1 MTELLSPALWM
12 VLGAVLIPLTRGHLR
27 TAVIFTMPLLTLW
40 SIWQIADGV
49 AGTVSFLEYP
59 IEPVE
64 GSPVRRLFA
73 TVFALMAFLGSL
85 YAFKTAKWY
94 ELAAAFAYAAG
105 AIGVCFA
112 GDLITLFLYW
122 ELMAIFSTVIVWC
135 GGTPGARAAGIRYA
149 IMHLLGGVIL
159 KVGIEGVIVSTGSI
173 QIEPMLAH
181 DFSTWMIMIGILI
194 NAAAPPVSA
203 WLSDAYPESSAT
215 GAVFLSAFTTKTA
228 VLALILL
235 FPGEPILI
243 GVGLYMIVYGIIYAL
258 LENDARRILA
268 YSIVNQVGF
277 MVCAVG
283 IGTEMALNG
292 AAAHAFAH
300 IIYALLENDA
310 RRILAYSIVNQ
321 VGFMVCAVGIGTEMA
336 LNGAAAHA
344 FAHIIYK
351 ALLFMSA
358 GVVLYRTG
366 KSRCTDLGGLFRT
379 MPFTTIMGIIG
390 ALSISSFPL
399 TSGFTTKSMISQ
411 AAVDENLFIVYML
424 LTAASAGVFLHAGIK
439 FPWFV
444 FFQKDSGLRPKDAP
458 WNMGLAM
465 GGCAFICIL
474 LGVAPNLIY
483 ELLPYPVDY
492 QPYTT
497 YKVLFY
503 LQLLLFSGLAFFVLL
518 PLMKR
523 TETISLDTDWLWRK
537 LGVRLLLV
545 MESTAGAVKQR
556 FDHFGV
562 ASARVGSYL
571 ALRYLGNP
579 HAEDSEEKSV
589 FSRSW
594 TIGTT
599 ALWISVLLSAY
610 VLANYL

>member
-12 VLGAVLIPLTRGHLR
+12 VLGAVLIPLTRSHLR
-27 TAVIFTMPLLTLW
+27 TAVIFSMPLLTLW

-73 TVFALMAFLGSL
+73 TVFTLMAFLGSL

-159 KVGIEGVIVSTGSI
+159 KVGIEGVVISTGSI
-173 QIEPMLAH
+173 QIQPMLAH

-300 IIYALLENDA
+300 IIY
-310 RRILAYSIVNQ
+310 
-321 VGFMVCAVGIGTEMA
+321 
-336 LNGAAAHA
+336 
-344 FAHIIYK
+344 K

-379 MPFTTIMGIIG
+379 MPFTTSMGIIG

-523 TETISLDTDWLWRK
+523 TQTISLDTDWLWRK
-537 LGVRLLLV
+537 LAARLLLV
-545 MESTAGAVKQR
+545 MESVAGVVKQR
-556 FDHFGV
+556 FDHLGV
-562 ASARVGSYL
+562 ASTRAGNYL
-571 ALRYLGNP
+571 VLRYLGDP

-599 ALWISVLLSAY
+599 ALWISVLLSTY

>member
-12 VLGAVLIPLTRGHLR
+12 VLGAVLIPLTKSHLR
-27 TAVIFTMPLLTLW
+27 TAVIFSMPLLTLW

-49 AGTVSFLEYP
+49 AGTVNFLEYP

-159 KVGIEGVIVSTGSI
+159 KVGIEGVVISTGSI
-173 QIEPMLAH
+173 QIQPMLAH

-300 IIYALLENDA
+300 IIY
-310 RRILAYSIVNQ
+310 
-321 VGFMVCAVGIGTEMA
+321 
-336 LNGAAAHA
+336 
-344 FAHIIYK
+344 K

-379 MPFTTIMGIIG
+379 MPFTTCMGIIG

-411 AAVDENLFIVYML
+411 AAVDENLFMVYML

-537 LGVRLLLV
+537 LGMRLLLI
-545 MESTAGAVKQR
+545 MESAAGVVKQR
-556 FDHFGV
+556 FDHLGV
-562 ASARVGSYL
+562 ASARVGNYL
-571 ALRYLGNP
+571 VLRYLGNP

-589 FSRSW
+589 FGRSW